1 MLGVVDWERVHMTG
15 FPVVGQLYRID
26 WLVHGRHEDDVYGQ
40 LVALDLSAQ
49 NWECLRV
56 VLYRRSCGEIFRGLI
71 LSCHA
76 MESRVGI
83 HPSDWHVLRDCDPSL
98 SRFMEKCK

>member
-1 MLGVVDWERVHMTG
+1 MLFVVVDWEMVHMTG

-40 LVALDLSAQ
+40 LGALDLTAQ

-56 VLYRRSCGEIFRGLI
+56 ML
-71 LSCHA
+71 
-76 MESRVGI
+76 
-83 HPSDWHVLRDCDPSL
+83 
-98 SRFMEKCK
+98 